1 MASESTIFKVQWGAV
16 CGLCG
21 FDIEKGEY
29 AHYVRNNVLAHEHC
43 HDVDGPAEEDD
54 LTRVSLMGERESGGY
69 RVRGRRNHEK
79 PCELCFLT
87 HAGECP

>member
-43 HDVDGPAEEDD
+43 HDVDGPAAEDD
-54 LTRVSLMGERESGGY
+54 LTPIRLAPQRGY
-69 RVRGRRNHEK
+69 QVRGRRNHEK
-79 PCELCFLT
+79 PCPACFLT
-87 HAGECP
+87 HAGECL